1 MILFKQ
7 MNLFSISQLSNF
19 SGIKPHTIRIWEQR
33 YNALSPGRSEGN
45 TRYYDNDQ
53 LRRLLNIVSLVQ
65 ANYKISEIS
74 TMPDKKLFELLEQ
87 RLRPS
92 EENIDTHE
100 YFILQLIA
108 AGMNFD
114 EINFDKLISHCLVK
128 YGVEGS
134 YLKVIY
140 PMLKRIGLMWA
151 TNLILPAA
159 EHFISNI
166 IRQKLF
172 TLIDSL
178 PAGNDKK
185 NSWLLF
191 LPENEFHEI
200 GLLFSHY
207 LIRKEGFKSVY
218 LGSNVPLQSVVEAAA
233 ITNPDNLLL
242 FLTHNDSKE
251 VLGEYMNDLGRRF
264 KNKNIKIA
272 ADAKQLQSIKLNKN
286 FEVLSSMENLQLA
299 LSEYSFKYN
308 DKNIN
313 KG

>member
-1 MILFKQ
+1 

-313 KG
+313 KS

>member
-1 MILFKQ
+1 
-7 MNLFSISQLSNF
+7 MNLFTISQLSNF

-65 ANYKISEIS
+65 ENYKISEIS
-74 TMPDKKLFELLEQ
+74 AMSDKKLFELLEQ
-87 RLRPS
+87 QMRPS
-92 EENIDTHE
+92 EKGIDTRE

-108 AGMNFD
+108 AGMNLD
-114 EINFDKLISHCLVK
+114 EINFDKLISHCLVR
-128 YGVEGS
+128 YGVEES

-140 PMLKRIGLMWA
+140 PMLKRIGLMWT
-151 TNLILPAA
+151 TNLIPPAA

-178 PAGNDKK
+178 PASKDKK

-207 LIRKEGFKSVY
+207 LIRNEGFQSVY
-218 LGSNVPLQSVVEAAA
+218 LGSNVPLQSVVDAAA
-233 ITNPDNLLL
+233 IANPDNLLL

-251 VLGEYMNDLGRRF
+251 ALGEYMNDLGRRF

-272 ADAKQLQSIKLNKN
+272 ADAKQLHSIKLNKN
-286 FEVLSSMENLQLA
+286 FEVLSSMESLQLE
-299 LSEYSFKYN
+299 LSQHSFKYN
-308 DKNIN
+308 NKNIN
-313 KG
+313 KN

>member
-74 TMPDKKLFELLEQ
+74 TMSDKKLFELLEQ

-286 FEVLSSMENLQLA
+286 FEVLSSMENLQLV

-308 DKNIN
+308 HKNIN

>member
-1 MILFKQ
+1 
-7 MNLFSISQLSNF
+7 MNQFSISQLSQF

-33 YNALSPGRSEGN
+33 YNALTPGRSEGN

-53 LRRLLNIVSLVQ
+53 LRRLLNIVSLMQ
-65 ANYKISEIS
+65 GNYKISEIS
-74 TMPDKKLFELLEQ
+74 ALPDKKIFELLQ
-87 RLRPS
+87 KQLPS
-92 EENIDTHE
+92 GETPNGMYE
-100 YFILQLIA
+100 YFILQLIG

-114 EINFDKLISHCLVK
+114 EINFDKLLSHCIVR
-128 YGVEGS
+128 YGVKRS

-140 PMLKRIGLMWA
+140 PMLNRIGLMWA
-151 TNLILPAA
+151 TNLMPPAS

-172 TLIDSL
+172 TLVDSL

-200 GLLFSHY
+200 GLLLSHY
-207 LIRKEGFKSVY
+207 LIRNSGFKSVY
-218 LGSNVPLQSVVEAAA
+218 LGSNVPIQSVVEAVS
-233 ITNPDNLLL
+233 TVNPDNLLL

-251 VLGEYMNDLGRRF
+251 ALQDYMYDLGRKF
-264 KNKNIKIA
+264 KNKNVKLA
-272 ADAKQLQSIKLNKN
+272 ADAKQLEAIELNKN
-286 FEVLSSMENLQLA
+286 FEVLSSMERLEIM
-299 LSEYSFKYN
+299 LSATMFKLS

-313 KG
+313 EING

>member
-1 MILFKQ
+1 

-74 TMPDKKLFELLEQ
+74 TMSDKKLFELLEQ

>member
-1 MILFKQ
+1 
-7 MNLFSISQLSNF
+7 MNQFSISQLSNF

-45 TRYYDNDQ
+45 TRYYDNEQ

-74 TMPDKKLFELLEQ
+74 AMSDKKLFELLEQ
-87 RLRPS
+87 QLRPS
-92 EENIDTHE
+92 EKSVDTQE

-114 EINFDKLISHCLVK
+114 EVNFDKLISHCLVR
-128 YGVEGS
+128 YGVRGS

-151 TNLILPAA
+151 TNLIPPAA

-178 PAGNDKK
+178 PASNDEK

-200 GLLFSHY
+200 GLLLSHY
-207 LIRKEGFKSVY
+207 LIRNEGFNSVY
-218 LGSNVPLQSVVEAAA
+218 LGSNVPLQSVVDAAEIA
-233 ITNPDNLLL
+233 NPDNLLL

-251 VLGEYMNDLGRRF
+251 ALGEYMNDVGRRF

-272 ADAKQLQSIKLNKN
+272 ADDKQLHSIKLNKN
-286 FEVLSSMENLQLA
+286 FEVLSSMERLQLK
-299 LSEYSFKYN
+299 LSQHSFKYN
-308 DKNIN
+308 NKNIN
-313 KG
+313 TN

>member
-286 FEVLSSMENLQLA
+286 FEVLSSMENLQLV

-308 DKNIN
+308 HKNIN

>member
-1 MILFKQ
+1 

>member
-1 MILFKQ
+1 

-286 FEVLSSMENLQLA
+286 FEVLSSMENLQLV

-308 DKNIN
+308 HKNIN

>member
-1 MILFKQ
+1 

-74 TMPDKKLFELLEQ
+74 TMSDKKLFELLEQ

-313 KG
+313 KS